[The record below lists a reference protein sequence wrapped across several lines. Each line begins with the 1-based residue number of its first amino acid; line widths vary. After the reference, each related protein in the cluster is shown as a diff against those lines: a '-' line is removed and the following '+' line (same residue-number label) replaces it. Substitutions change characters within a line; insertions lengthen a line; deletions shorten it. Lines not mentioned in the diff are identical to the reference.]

1 MRNELKAI
9 APIKMECLAKE
20 INECIESIRSYIQID
35 QQEIL
40 LMAVTDIS
48 SFSNPSLE
56 GNILIYKQD
65 DLPSRPVEY
74 LQSLIASTNN
84 TIRLHVTDEDIDR
97 LAHQYLHD
105 QEMLFEKTTQ
115 YLMYRELALDDESET
130 SRVAFEAQ
138 MMRMVRGNRYRFLQ
152 IDYIRPLIRVH
163 ESEFQ
168 KLFGISANI
177 VIDGYRKLEKALS
190 NGRLEGLAT
199 LRKLFE
205 KAGSAEEIDF
215 SKILEEDSEAAEEAS
230 LEAFS
235 VHHFNDARIT
245 NWPKTFIDALSFA
258 PGEGH
263 FFEEE
268 EMQYWPVIT
277 PPIVD
282 RPFITLNGETYCF
295 DYYSLTDNF
304 YRAIQKAILRLDP
317 SYSEQWQQ
325 NQKEASESMVESVF
339 KEMLP
344 GCISYADNCYGSKKH
359 RNEND
364 LLVVYRDALLVIEV
378 KAGRFTDAPPVSDFN
393 SHIKHYKDLIQKSN
407 SQCVKMR
414 DYVSNSG
421 AELVL
426 YDQRMQPKA
435 TLDIS
440 NVNSI
445 FCLSVTI
452 ENINTYAARA
462 EKLEFLNL
470 EAGVS
475 CIAIDDLMTY
485 REYFENPLEFL
496 HFLKQ
501 REIASL
507 NKRLALNDEFD
518 HLGMYIAHN
527 CYSLEV
533 DSIPEMGNLYMTG
546 YREDLDSYFE
556 RVGTPLPQLE
566 KPRQNMPKRFREI
579 IDVLLNSSNPQAVS
593 ISSYLL
599 DFSSE
604 ARQQLSDGIDMALR
618 RQANTGRQC
627 ALSFS
632 GTEESI
638 HMTYFVFQDE
648 LYDAQTDQEMFD
660 YVASL
665 LLANNENERM
675 MAFFRFDAN
684 YALQS
689 VGARSINIDQIPPSR
704 INELKSRGEQMGD
717 FRVAKHKKE
726 HGKIGRNQPCPCGSG
741 KKYKKCHGRNN

>member
-1 MRNELKAI
+1 M
-9 APIKMECLAKE
+9 
-20 INECIESIRSYIQID
+20 
-35 QQEIL
+35 
-40 LMAVTDIS
+40 
-48 SFSNPSLE
+48 
-56 GNILIYKQD
+56 
-65 DLPSRPVEY
+65 
-74 LQSLIASTNN
+74 
-84 TIRLHVTDEDIDR
+84 
-97 LAHQYLHD
+97 
-105 QEMLFEKTTQ
+105 
-115 YLMYRELALDDESET
+115 
-130 SRVAFEAQ
+130 
-138 MMRMVRGNRYRFLQ
+138 
-152 IDYIRPLIRVH
+152 
-163 ESEFQ
+163 
-168 KLFGISANI
+168 
-177 VIDGYRKLEKALS
+177 
-190 NGRLEGLAT
+190 
-199 LRKLFE
+199 
-205 KAGSAEEIDF
+205 
-215 SKILEEDSEAAEEAS
+215 
-230 LEAFS
+230 
-235 VHHFNDARIT
+235 
-245 NWPKTFIDALSFA
+245 
-258 PGEGH
+258 
-263 FFEEE
+263 
-268 EMQYWPVIT
+268 
-277 PPIVD
+277 
-282 RPFITLNGETYCF
+282 
-295 DYYSLTDNF
+295 
-304 YRAIQKAILRLDP
+304 
-317 SYSEQWQQ
+317 
-325 NQKEASESMVESVF
+325 
-339 KEMLP
+339 
-344 GCISYADNCYGSKKH
+344 
-359 RNEND
+359 
-364 LLVVYRDALLVIEV
+364 
-378 KAGRFTDAPPVSDFN
+378 
-393 SHIKHYKDLIQKSN
+393 
-407 SQCVKMR
+407 
-414 DYVSNSG
+414 
-421 AELVL
+421 
-426 YDQRMQPKA
+426 
-435 TLDIS
+435 
-440 NVNSI
+440 
-445 FCLSVTI
+445 TI

-470 EAGVS
+470 KAGVS

-533 DSIPEMGNLYMTG
+533 DSIPEMGILYMTG

-632 GTEESI
+632 GTKESI

-648 LYDAQTDQEMFD
+648 LHDAQTDQEMFD

-689 VGARSINIDQIPPSR
+689 VGAHSINIDQIPPSR